1 MQKSTYN
8 IKQIMTTHQTGGLSQ
23 GYKPQLP
30 ASAKDAGFHF
40 VQDLLLLTR
49 HLPLKKALVL
59 LTTIPKGTLIFFYTQ
74 FIQCYIM
81 LYSFSNFHTR
91 EEIIHW
97 IISLILNIFLNCGFI
112 ESNRTHIIT
121 FHQKCRFPNLYLRL
135 ACLSNIMSALFPF
148 K

>member
-49 HLPLKKALVL
+49 HLPLKKSLVL
-59 LTTIPKGTLIFFYTQ
+59 LITIPKGTLIFFYTQ
-74 FIQCYIM
+74 FI
-81 LYSFSNFHTR
+81 
-91 EEIIHW
+91 
-97 IISLILNIFLNCGFI
+97 
-112 ESNRTHIIT
+112 
-121 FHQKCRFPNLYLRL
+121 
-135 ACLSNIMSALFPF
+135 
-148 K
+148 